1 MNAPDS
7 FELFVIP
14 EGHKKYAQ
22 HNGGNGNRHT
32 YSQCCNIQIERE
44 DHTLANML
52 RAQLLKDP
60 RVLFAGYKVPH
71 PLEHNFLI
79 KIQTVPGTSPGK
91 ALNDATLELIGEINA
106 LKNKFDMDVLRHRTF
121 EDAKA
126 TQGGIGGVYD
136 DPMSMDQHRAP
147 MDVDF

>member
-1 MNAPDS
+1 MNAPDR

-14 EGHKKYAQ
+14 DGHKKVEMEMDTRIPNAA
-22 HNGGNGNRHT
+22 T
-32 YSQCCNIQIERE
+32 FKIERE

-60 RVLFAGYKVPH
+60 RVLFAGYKIPH
-71 PLEHNFLI
+71 PLEHSFLI
-79 KIQTVPGTSPGK
+79 KIQTTPGTSPGQ
-91 ALNDATLELIGEINA
+91 ALSEATNELIKEISNI
-106 LKNKFDMDVLRHRTF
+106 KTKFDMDMIRVRTYD

-126 TQGGIGGVYD
+126 TEGGVYD
-136 DPMSMDQHRAP
+136 DHMAIDQHRPP

>member
-1 MNAPDS
+1 MNAPDW

-14 EGHKKYAQ
+14 EGHKKVEMEIDTRIPNAA
-22 HNGGNGNRHT
+22 T
-32 YSQCCNIQIERE
+32 FKIERE
-44 DHTLANML
+44 DHTLANLL

-91 ALNDATLELIGEINA
+91 ALNDATSELIGEINA
-106 LKNKFDMDVLRHRTF
+106 LKNKFDMDVLRHWTF

-126 TQGGIGGVYD
+126 TQGGGVGVGVYD
-136 DPMSMDQHRAP
+136 DPMSMD
-147 MDVDF
+147 

>member
-1 MNAPDS
+1 MNAPDR

-14 EGHKKYAQ
+14 EGRRKVEMEVDTKIPNAA
-22 HNGGNGNRHT
+22 T
-32 YSQCCNIQIERE
+32 FKIERE

-52 RAQLLKDP
+52 RTQLLKDP

-79 KIQTVPGTSPGK
+79 KVQTVPGTAPGQ
-91 ALNDATLELIGEINA
+91 ALKDATSELISEINT
-106 LKNKFDMDVLRHRTF
+106 LKNKFDMDVIRHRTF

-126 TQGGIGGVYD
+126 TQSGMGAFDAGEAGRQPGGL
-136 DPMSMDQHRAP
+136 DPTRPGMDL
-147 MDVDF
+147 DF

>member
-1 MNAPDS
+1 METN
-7 FELFVIP
+7 L
-14 EGHKKYAQ
+14 
-22 HNGGNGNRHT
+22 
-32 YSQCCNIQIERE
+32 
-44 DHTLANML
+44 L
-52 RAQLLKDP
+52 RRQLLKDP

-91 ALNDATLELIGEINA
+91 ALNDATSELIGEINA

-126 TQGGIGGVYD
+126 TQGGMGGGAGIYD

>member
-1 MNAPDS
+1 MNAPDK

-14 EGHKKYAQ
+14 DGRKKVEMEIDSRIPNAA
-22 HNGGNGNRHT
+22 T
-32 YSQCCNIQIERE
+32 FKIERE
-44 DHTLANML
+44 NHTLANML
-52 RAQLLKDP
+52 RSQLLKDP

-91 ALNDATLELIGEINA
+91 ALNDATSELISEINA
-106 LKNKFDMDVLRHRTF
+106 LKNKFDMDVLRHCTF
-121 EDAKA
+121 EDATT
-126 TQGGIGGVYD
+126 TQGVGGYD
-136 DPMSMDQHRAP
+136 DNMAMDQHRPP